1 MIIVLLIQI
10 ILLKFNQQLNQLFI
24 FIIHYFITT
33 IKIIVIIYL
42 DFYFITIFLTIFIVN
57 LIRVNLIRVKL
68 IINLIIKYFNILD
81 IEEFPLIINFLL
93 MNNMVLD
100 IINIIKDNF
109 YNSFKE
115 ILHHFS
121 LKCFLFPIIISF
133 IITQFIIY
141 Q

>member
-42 DFYFITIFLTIFIVN
+42 DFYFITIFLTIFI
-57 LIRVNLIRVKL
+57 VNLIRVKL

>member
-42 DFYFITIFLTIFIVN
+42 DFYFITIFLTIFI
-57 LIRVNLIRVKL
+57 VNLIRVKL

-121 LKCFLFPIIISF
+121 LRCFLFPIIISF